1 MPIPT
6 RCTLGPRLVATIVL
20 ATPLLATPPQAPQ
33 GGLAARY
40 EQQLTEVRA
49 ELERAM
55 PKVRAKQRQAFL
67 EARDAEK
74 AAVAALAA
82 AQQELGKVGTAKA
95 LVGHAK
101 GKWIGGADKGIAKA
115 KQQLA
120 KATDASARAAAQG
133 ELTKWQENRAEGVAA
148 LKERQGNLDRALRE
162 QPKMER
168 AVKTAKA
175 KLRRAE
181 KAVAQSLTRLGLN
194 AKLASS
200 KLDKRLAKFVV
211 LKEATPGGLAAFAQQ
226 GSAQQQLVDRL
237 LADPSLMLQMV
248 IADGARGAAYGRAME
263 IYDQIQSASSES
275 KGGPLQR
282 LAVAVALEHAQPHK
296 QRNATGATEATETVD
311 PVARYLHFEAAYLA
325 NELDPTF
332 GGLSVWDY
340 RMVVDGEEPDHVLS
354 WGREMLRSYRPDH
367 VYTKDHRWRYIAAVR
382 TDIRYGSQDNKHDRS
397 DLQFFQNILMN
408 GGVCGR
414 RAFFGRFILRAFGVP
429 TTARPQRGHAALAHH
444 TPQGWVVCLGGG
456 WGAGWTK
463 TRYDRDLD
471 FLATT
476 QARQDLKKY
485 MQVKR
490 AQWIGDLAGERPVYG
505 LERGDPGFWYGVS
518 LYRQRQII
526 AKSQAKTLAPVGAEL
541 GEAEDAR
548 NRYQTEAG
556 QVTDEDRQITVSED
570 GAITIPAVSCSKP
583 TKSGG
588 KVVFLP
594 SNLGGKQLHY
604 SRNGRGTDLEYTFE
618 VPTAATY
625 RLVLRVASPSWQQH
639 LHLFAN
645 GADKPQDI
653 ALPNTTGLWGTTDA
667 VEVELLAGKNVLR
680 LQHKSDGQAK
690 GFSIKDLSLKPV
702 Q

>member
-248 IADGARGAAYGRAME
+248 ISLFEHRA
-263 IYDQIQSASSES
+263 
-275 KGGPLQR
+275 
-282 LAVAVALEHAQPHK
+282 
-296 QRNATGATEATETVD
+296 
-311 PVARYLHFEAAYLA
+311 
-325 NELDPTF
+325 
-332 GGLSVWDY
+332 LS
-340 RMVVDGEEPDHVLS
+340 G
-354 WGREMLRSYRPDH
+354 
-367 VYTKDHRWRYIAAVR
+367 T
-382 TDIRYGSQDNKHDRS
+382 
-397 DLQFFQNILMN
+397 
-408 GGVCGR
+408 
-414 RAFFGRFILRAFGVP
+414 
-429 TTARPQRGHAALAHH
+429 
-444 TPQGWVVCLGGG
+444 
-456 WGAGWTK
+456 
-463 TRYDRDLD
+463 
-471 FLATT
+471 
-476 QARQDLKKY
+476 
-485 MQVKR
+485 
-490 AQWIGDLAGERPVYG
+490 
-505 LERGDPGFWYGVS
+505 
-518 LYRQRQII
+518 
-526 AKSQAKTLAPVGAEL
+526 SQA
-541 GEAEDAR
+541 
-548 NRYQTEAG
+548 
-556 QVTDEDRQITVSED
+556 
-570 GAITIPAVSCSKP
+570 
-583 TKSGG
+583 
-588 KVVFLP
+588 
-594 SNLGGKQLHY
+594 
-604 SRNGRGTDLEYTFE
+604 
-618 VPTAATY
+618 
-625 RLVLRVASPSWQQH
+625 
-639 LHLFAN
+639 
-645 GADKPQDI
+645 PQS
-653 ALPNTTGLWGTTDA
+653 
-667 VEVELLAGKNVLR
+667 VR
-680 LQHKSDGQAK
+680 
-690 GFSIKDLSLKPV
+690 
-702 Q
+702 